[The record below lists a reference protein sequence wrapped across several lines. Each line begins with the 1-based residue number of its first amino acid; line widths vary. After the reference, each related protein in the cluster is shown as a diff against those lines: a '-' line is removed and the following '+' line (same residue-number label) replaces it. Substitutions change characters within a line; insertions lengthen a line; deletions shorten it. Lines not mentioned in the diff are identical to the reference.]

1 MSETV
6 ELLAQVPLLRTLPA
20 DDLARFAARTQTFEF
35 GPEHDVVEIGTPGR
49 SLFLILDG
57 TVRVL
62 YPSQNTDFELARL
75 GRGEFFGEMALLNDK
90 PRSATVR
97 TVDDVRV
104 VALDKA
110 DFRAVVS
117 EHPRLALELL
127 EVMSVRIRNADEQ
140 ISGLSDQAM
149 EDPLTGLA
157 NRRAFRERMAQEI
170 DRERRYG
177 TPFSLI
183 LLDVDGFKS
192 VNDTLGHDA
201 GDALLIWVARI
212 LSEHTR
218 ASDVPFRVGGEDF
231 AVLCPSTTPE
241 TARTSAARL
250 VSLVASARTPAKH
263 GINLT
268 LSAGIASFPAH
279 SRTFEGLQRR
289 AQRGVERAKAEGRNR
304 VAVAD
309 PEEADATAEGRDR
322 MAVADPEEAD
332 ATPPPAAG

>member
-1 MSETV
+1 MSESV
-6 ELLAQVPLLRTLPA
+6 ELLGQVPLLRNLPA
-20 DDLARFAARTQTFEF
+20 DDLERFAARTRTYEF
-35 GPEHDVVEIGTPGR
+35 GPEQDVVEIGTPGR

-75 GRGEFFGEMALLNDK
+75 GRGDFFGEMALLNDK

-104 VALDKA
+104 LALDKA
-110 DFRAVVS
+110 DFREVVA

-127 EVMSVRIRNADEQ
+127 EAMSVRIRNADEQ

-183 LLDVDGFKS
+183 LLDVDQFKT

-201 GDALLIWVARI
+201 GDALLIWVGRI

-231 AVLCPSTTPE
+231 AIVCPSTSPD
-241 TARTSAARL
+241 TARAAAERIVGL
-250 VSLVASARTPAKH
+250 VSGARTPAKH

-268 LSAGIASFPAH
+268 LSGGIATFPTH
-279 SRTFEGLQRR
+279 TRTFEGLHRL
-289 AQRGVERAKAEGRNR
+289 AQRGVAKAKAEGRNR
-304 VAVAD
+304 VALAD
-309 PEEADATAEGRDR
+309 PEDEDAASSE
-322 MAVADPEEAD
+322 
-332 ATPPPAAG
+332 AAGTG